1 MSKENPNDGQRTEA
15 ENRDP
20 TAISDLPQV
29 TARLGAVEIEETTD
43 ERKKLMHH
51 TLYCHYLMYDSKPL
65 RR

>member
-1 MSKENPNDGQRTEA
+1 MEERNDTDEFKENPSDEAEVRAEA

-43 ERKKLMHH
+43 DKKN
-51 TLYCHYLMYDSKPL
+51 
-65 RR
+65 